1 MKNYIVG
8 TALLLCSALH
18 ADDYI
23 SLGGGNY
30 MINNRVVITL
40 PFGNGKYWDGGSATK
55 VGNNWY
61 GYGLETYPSGEAS
74 LTATMTEE
82 PAQESYDSYQPYV
95 VIPESPPEPEPI
107 VGLIFPVWGPK

>member
-1 MKNYIVG
+1 MRNYIVG

-30 MINNRVVITL
+30 MINNRVVVTL
-40 PFGNGKYWDGGSATK
+40 PFGNGKYWVGGSATK

-61 GYGLETYPSGEAS
+61 GYGWETYPSGEAS
-74 LTATMTEE
+74 LTATMTQE
-82 PAQESYDSYQPYV
+82 PDYYVQENYV
-95 VIPESPPEPEPI
+95 EIPESPPQAPPI
-107 VGLIFPVWGPK
+107 VGLIFPVWGAK